1 MRGGHMQLN
10 LQSNQ
15 PIQEPIKEL
24 FFLISPPRHIMSDV
38 SVLKD
43 DVHYLI
49 DRQAEDRF
57 SKAHISLFKYS
68 DTEYRMKHMLRFVEA
83 RAAEIS
89 PFNVFLK
96 DFGVFY
102 AGSFRT
108 IYMDIVN
115 KTPIQEIFEKI
126 VKEEEHFT
134 PHITIAKNLTVDEF
148 LRCWPYLKGLHYS
161 NQHFL
166 CDRITVLSRTD
177 RNWTH
182 YKDIFLT
189 KDEYAKKQFNRAL
202 HYHH

>member
-1 MRGGHMQLN
+1 MQLN
-10 LQSNQ
+10 IQTTQQ
-15 PIQEPIKEL
+15 PVKEL

-49 DRQAEDRF
+49 GREMEDRY

-68 DTEYRMKHMLRFVEA
+68 DTEYRMKHLIRFIET

-89 PFNVFLK
+89 AFNVFLK

-102 AGSFRT
+102 NGSHRT

-115 KTPIQEIFEKI
+115 KSPIQDIFEKV
-126 VKEEEHFT
+126 VKEDPLFT
-134 PHITIAKNLTVDEF
+134 PHITIAKNLTTDEF
-148 LRCWPYLKGLHYS
+148 LRCWPYLKGLNYS

-166 CDRITVLSRTD
+166 CDRITVLARSGKR
-177 RNWTH
+177 WVH

-189 KDEYAKKQFNRAL
+189 KSDYGKNS
-202 HYHH
+202 YHRSLQQHH